1 MHTAPDSVSGDTA
14 CDTIFSLWRNI
25 FLNFTELLPLEQ
37 PDKIMI
43 FILEKQFLRQKK
55 RVEFLQLA

>member
-1 MHTAPDSVSGDTA
+1 MHTAPDSVSDDTA

-55 RVEFLQLA
+55 AS